1 VPAASTWTC
10 LRAGLRHVRGVRPNR
25 AADFRGSAI
34 LDQIRPEPGLAFILP
49 LIAVLTEEP
58 EMLQPD
64 AFCEHTM
71 QQNAT
76 AARAAPWTPL
86 GELTARAQTP

>member
-1 VPAASTWTC
+1 MLEGASFHDATHC
-10 LRAGLRHVRGVRPNR
+10 NAGQRK
-25 AADFRGSAI
+25 
-34 LDQIRPEPGLAFILP
+34 
-49 LIAVLTEEP
+49 T

-76 AARAAPWTPL
+76 AANAPPRTLL
-86 GELTARAQTP
+86 GELTALPDALAGSKGKEKGKEEK